1 MKVSQLIDV
10 FSKLDKN
17 KRIKFQNAEGW
28 KDKTM
33 AVNAIVEQGD
43 VYILMWVC
51 HPYCLE
57 LNEGQKLIWYNPNF
71 SNSELVTKYF
81 PDYKPI

>member
-1 MKVSQLIDV
+1 MKASQLIEV

-33 AVNAIVEQGD
+33 AVNAIVEEGN
-43 VYILMWVC
+43 VYILMWAC

-71 SNSELVTKYF
+71 ANSELVTKYF